1 MLLYTKR
8 LLYVTMVHDG
18 SNRYR
23 GDTMN
28 NETHNNRIPQGN
40 PSITRL
46 ETVLKML
53 VKQVTG
59 QLEIPMDTF
68 NGRVEQLAD
77 RLTGEGVIVL
87 VGDLHPNY
95 RAQRDQHVQKWV
107 NAYAELYYLL
117 NVGLFEIT
125 DEPTAY
131 VADNKYPLIVVFEA
145 KTLVVIRVLAG
156 LIIPYI
162 ALRQAD
168 GKASRAELRGMVE
181 MILEELEA
189 STLPYEKYT
198 HIRDRGILLLDTLLK
213 SEIRQVSLTNFSR
226 QFLIDTGTSQMTV
239 EDAPRPD
246 SLPELPK
253 QKANTMS
260 LSPKSSPDNILR
272 MPLPNPNADIEVPVP
287 RPTMLNRLNQRTGE

>member
-1 MLLYTKR
+1 
-8 LLYVTMVHDG
+8 
-18 SNRYR
+18 
-23 GDTMN
+23 MN
-28 NETHNNRIPQGN
+28 NETHNRIPQNN

-59 QLEIPMDTF
+59 QLEIPEDSF

-77 RLTGEGVIVL
+77 RLTNEGVIVL

-95 RAQRDQHVQKWV
+95 RTQRDQHLQKWV

-117 NVGLFEIT
+117 NVGLFETT

-145 KTLVVIRVLAG
+145 KTLVVMRVLAG

-162 ALRQAD
+162 ALRQVD
-168 GKASRAELRGMVE
+168 GKASRAELRGMIE
-181 MILEELEA
+181 MMLDELEA
-189 STLPYEKYT
+189 STLPPAKYT
-198 HIRDRGILLLDTLLK
+198 HIRDRGIILLDTLLK
-213 SEIRQVSLTNFSR
+213 SEVRQVSLTNFSR
-226 QFLIDTGTSQMTV
+226 QFLIDTGTSQMAV
-239 EDAPRPD
+239 ENAPRPD
-246 SLPELPK
+246 SLPELPM
-253 QKANTMS
+253 QKPNTMS
-260 LSPKSSPDNILR
+260 LSPKSSPANILR

-287 RPTMLNRLNQRTGE
+287 RPTMLDRLNHRTGD

>member
-1 MLLYTKR
+1 
-8 LLYVTMVHDG
+8 
-18 SNRYR
+18 
-23 GDTMN
+23 MN
-28 NETHNNRIPQGN
+28 NETHNNMNYQDK

-53 VKQVTG
+53 VKQATG
-59 QLEIPMDTF
+59 QLELPMDTF
-68 NGRVEQLAD
+68 NDRVEQLAD
-77 RLTGEGVIVL
+77 RLSNEGMIVL
-87 VGDLHPNY
+87 VGDLHPNH
-95 RAQRDQHVQKWV
+95 RAQRDQHLQKWV

-117 NVGLFEIT
+117 NLGLFEIT

-145 KTLVVIRVLAG
+145 KTLVVMRVLTG
-156 LIIPYI
+156 LVIPYV

-189 STLPYEKYT
+189 STLAYEKYA
-198 HIRDRGILLLDTLLK
+198 HIRDRGINLLDTLLK

-226 QFLIDTGTSQMTV
+226 QFLIDTGTSQMSVVNTS
-239 EDAPRPD
+239 RPD
-246 SLPELPK
+246 SLPELPV
-253 QKANTMS
+253 QKPTTMP
-260 LSPKSSPDNILR
+260 LAAKSSPHNILR

-287 RPTMLNRLNQRTGE
+287 RLSMLDRLNRRTGE